1 MNKFKNIDIFS
12 LSNQKNYINT
22 EEISNKH
29 ILKKY
34 YFLIDEYLSIVI
46 EKKIH
51 KMTDILIGFNI
62 ISHIFLILL
71 YYTNNLNAS
80 IYHSRN
86 GYYLF
91 IEYIDQ
97 ISQTD
102 NQINLKSIDAIIFVY
117 RNTIFNIN
125 KKYKSID
132 KNYDFLKNQINSY
145 KNLLNLYINKY
156 SNTNITELL
165 NIIKEKLK
173 KYPINCDLEIQIL

>member
-1 MNKFKNIDIFS
+1 MNKIKNIDIFS
-12 LSNQKNYINT
+12 LSQQKNYIN
-22 EEISNKH
+22 IKDIPYKP

-34 YFLIDEYLSIVI
+34 YFLIDEYLSIII
-46 EKKIH
+46 EKKNH
-51 KMTDILIGFNI
+51 KLKDIITGFNI

-71 YYTNNLNAS
+71 YYTNNINAS

-102 NQINLKSIDAIIFVY
+102 TPINLKSVDAIIFVY

-125 KKYKSID
+125 KKYKTVD
-132 KNYDFLKNQINSY
+132 KNYDFLKNQINAY
-145 KNLLNLYINKY
+145 KQIFIDFTNNESD
-156 SNTNITELL
+156 SNI
-165 NIIKEKLK
+165 
-173 KYPINCDLEIQIL
+173 IQILTNIKQKISLL